1 MNPIVLVAL
10 FLLLYMFMI
19 KPQQKRQRDA
29 RALLSQTSVGDRV
42 LLTSGIYGVVLDAN
56 GDVLKVGLSPDVHL
70 FVARAAVSRR
80 VDPSDELSPPAFMM
94 ANDED
99 LAGLAALPA
108 PSDPSATFTPSVPPA
123 PGEEPLPE
131 GAPAVDGPS
140 EGKAV

>member
-1 MNPIVLVAL
+1 MNPIILVAM

-29 RALLSQTSVGDRV
+29 RALLSKTSVGDRV

-56 GDVLKVGLSPDVHL
+56 GDVLKVGLSPDVHV

-80 VDPSDELSPPAFMM
+80 IDPSDELSPPAFVL
-94 ANDED
+94 ASDED
-99 LAGLAALPA
+99 IAAVAAAA
-108 PSDPSATFTPSVPPA
+108 P
-123 PGEEPLPE
+123 EPHPE
-131 GAPAVDGPS
+131 GEPAADGPA